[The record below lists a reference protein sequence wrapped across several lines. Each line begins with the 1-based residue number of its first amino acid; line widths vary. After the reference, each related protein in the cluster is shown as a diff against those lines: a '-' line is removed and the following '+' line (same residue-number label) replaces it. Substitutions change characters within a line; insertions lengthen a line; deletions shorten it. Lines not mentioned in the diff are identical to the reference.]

1 MIGRA
6 RGRKAV
12 PDNVEL
18 RAKRGLSPSVPF
30 INVPELRRDITRIKG
45 LDNTRSPVRHAASV
59 QVSGAT
65 GTAAATING
74 VYRPVAGEGVG
85 GKPVYKKDGADVC
98 IEYWPG
104 REQWQM
110 KPGSDTGRDSACM
123 HSLGYQKEAGVVEE
137 VTAGWYVYDSTTK
150 VWSEQAGVRVVR
162 YAAAVVYRTSST
174 ESTRSPKASQEL
186 KSADEKQAKAKK
198 DAHKLKRQSSQRKEL
213 SQKPTEKD
221 IMDTR
226 FQLHSDSGLAPASAD
241 AKLHQAHER
250 ALEEFQ
256 SFLPHESVCARA
268 TKSNKNVT

>member
-1 MIGRA
+1 
-6 RGRKAV
+6 
-12 PDNVEL
+12 
-18 RAKRGLSPSVPF
+18 
-30 INVPELRRDITRIKG
+30 
-45 LDNTRSPVRHAASV
+45 
-59 QVSGAT
+59 
-65 GTAAATING
+65 
-74 VYRPVAGEGVG
+74 
-85 GKPVYKKDGADVC
+85 
-98 IEYWPG
+98 
-104 REQWQM
+104 
-110 KPGSDTGRDSACM
+110 
-123 HSLGYQKEAGVVEE
+123 
-137 VTAGWYVYDSTTK
+137 
-150 VWSEQAGVRVVR
+150 VRVVR

-174 ESTRSPKASQEL
+174 ESTRSPKASQKL

>member
-1 MIGRA
+1 MISSADGSKADADSKVTSPR
-6 RGRKAV
+6 AV
-12 PDNVEL
+12 P
-18 RAKRGLSPSVPF
+18 
-30 INVPELRRDITRIKG
+30 
-45 LDNTRSPVRHAASV
+45 
-59 QVSGAT
+59 
-65 GTAAATING
+65 
-74 VYRPVAGEGVG
+74 G
-85 GKPVYKKDGADVC
+85 G
-98 IEYWPG
+98 
-104 REQWQM
+104 R
-110 KPGSDTGRDSACM
+110 
-123 HSLGYQKEAGVVEE
+123 
-137 VTAGWYVYDSTTK
+137 VTF
-150 VWSEQAGVRVVR
+150 
-162 YAAAVVYRTSST
+162 VVYPFT

>member
-1 MIGRA
+1 MITSHEMIAQVKTLLTLCPCLDVQDSEKSSDLQKDALLGTFDCCMIGRA

-18 RAKRGLSPSVPF
+18 RAKRGLPPSVPF

-123 HSLGYQKEAGVVEE
+123 HSLGYQKEAGVVED
-137 VTAGWYVYDSTTK
+137 VTAGWNVYDSTTK

-162 YAAAVVYRTSST
+162 HAAAVQV
-174 ESTRSPKASQEL
+174 
-186 KSADEKQAKAKK
+186 
-198 DAHKLKRQSSQRKEL
+198 
-213 SQKPTEKD
+213 
-221 IMDTR
+221 
-226 FQLHSDSGLAPASAD
+226 SGA
-241 AKLHQAHER
+241 
-250 ALEEFQ
+250 
-256 SFLPHESVCARA
+256 
-268 TKSNKNVT
+268 

>member
-1 MIGRA
+1 MRIVCGLGQASCLCPGVHLAGPSERH
-6 RGRKAV
+6 
-12 PDNVEL
+12 
-18 RAKRGLSPSVPF
+18 KRHVHLALAS
-30 INVPELRRDITRIKG
+30 RDHGQSCRDDKEF
-45 LDNTRSPVRHAASV
+45 HA
-59 QVSGAT
+59 
-65 GTAAATING
+65 
-74 VYRPVAGEGVG
+74 E
-85 GKPVYKKDGADVC
+85 GAD
-98 IEYWPG
+98 
-104 REQWQM
+104 
-110 KPGSDTGRDSACM
+110 
-123 HSLGYQKEAGVVEE
+123 QKEAGVVEE

-186 KSADEKQAKAKK
+186 KSVDEKQAKAKK